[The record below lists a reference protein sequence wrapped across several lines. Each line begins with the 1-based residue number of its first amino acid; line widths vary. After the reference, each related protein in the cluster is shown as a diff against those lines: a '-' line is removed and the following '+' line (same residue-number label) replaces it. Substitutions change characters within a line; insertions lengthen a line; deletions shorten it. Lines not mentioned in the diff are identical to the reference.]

1 MTRAAR
7 DILEAA
13 SAPCDMDDDELKRLV
28 WGLAKIQPLI
38 LDRLDDLNAQ
48 QNELNAHNKEQ
59 DEYILVIKLSWCAVR
74 WVLVGQNRKYV
85 IALIFLI
92 LNAAWTLAYLA
103 RCWS

>member
-38 LDRLDDLNAQ
+38 LDRLDDLS
-48 QNELNAHNKEQ
+48 AHNKEQ
-59 DEYILVIKLSWCAVR
+59 DEYIFVFRISWCALR
-74 WVLVGQNRKYV
+74 WALVGQNRKYI
-85 IALIFLI
+85 IAAIFLI
-92 LNAAWTLAYLA
+92 LNGMAVLTYLA
-103 RCWS
+103 RCWT

>member
-38 LDRLDDLNAQ
+38 LDRLDDI
-48 QNELNAHNKEQ
+48 NAHNKEQ
-59 DEYILVIKLSWCAVR
+59 DEYIFVFKLSWCAVR

-103 RCWS
+103 RCWT

>member
-38 LDRLDDLNAQ
+38 LDRLDDLNA
-48 QNELNAHNKEQ
+48 HNKEQ
-59 DEYILVIKLSWCAVR
+59 DEYIFVFKLSWCAVR

-103 RCWS
+103 RCWT

>member
-38 LDRLDDLNAQ
+38 LDRLDDLNA
-48 QNELNAHNKEQ
+48 HNKEQ
-59 DEYILVIKLSWCAVR
+59 DEYIFVFKLSWCALR
-74 WVLVGQNRKYV
+74 WVLVGQNRKYI
-85 IALIFLI
+85 IAAIFLI
-92 LNAAWTLAYLA
+92 LNGMAVLTYLA
-103 RCWS
+103 RCWT

>member
-38 LDRLDDLNAQ
+38 LDRLDDLNA
-48 QNELNAHNKEQ
+48 HNKEQ
-59 DEYILVIKLSWCAVR
+59 DEYIFVFKLSWCALR
-74 WVLVGQNRKYV
+74 WVLDGQNRKYI
-85 IALIFLI
+85 IAAIFLI
-92 LNAAWTLAYLA
+92 LNGMAVLTYLA
-103 RCWS
+103 RCWT

>member
-38 LDRLDDLNAQ
+38 LDRLDDLNA
-48 QNELNAHNKEQ
+48 HNKEQ
-59 DEYILVIKLSWCAVR
+59 DEYIFVFRISWCALR

-103 RCWS
+103 RCWT

>member
-59 DEYILVIKLSWCAVR
+59 DEYIFVFRLSWCALR
-74 WVLVGQNRKYV
+74 WALVGQNRKYI
-85 IALIFLI
+85 IAAIFLI
-92 LNAAWTLAYLA
+92 LNGMAVLTYLA
-103 RCWS
+103 RCWT

>member
-38 LDRLDDLNAQ
+38 LDRLDDLNA
-48 QNELNAHNKEQ
+48 HNKEQ
-59 DEYILVIKLSWCAVR
+59 DEYIFVFRISWCALR
-74 WVLVGQNRKYV
+74 WVLVGQNRKYI
-85 IALIFLI
+85 IAAIFLI
-92 LNAAWTLAYLA
+92 LNGMAVLTYLA
-103 RCWS
+103 RCWT

>member
-38 LDRLDDLNAQ
+38 LDRLDDLNA
-48 QNELNAHNKEQ
+48 HNKEQ
-59 DEYILVIKLSWCAVR
+59 DEYIFVFKLSWCAVR
-74 WVLVGQNRKYV
+74 WVLVGQNRKYI
-85 IALIFLI
+85 IAAIFLI
-92 LNAAWTLAYLA
+92 LNGMAVLTYLA
-103 RCWS
+103 RCWT

>member
-38 LDRLDDLNAQ
+38 LDRLDDLNA
-48 QNELNAHNKEQ
+48 HNKEQ
-59 DEYILVIKLSWCAVR
+59 DEYIFVFKLSWCAVR

-92 LNAAWTLAYLA
+92 LNAAWTLAYLV